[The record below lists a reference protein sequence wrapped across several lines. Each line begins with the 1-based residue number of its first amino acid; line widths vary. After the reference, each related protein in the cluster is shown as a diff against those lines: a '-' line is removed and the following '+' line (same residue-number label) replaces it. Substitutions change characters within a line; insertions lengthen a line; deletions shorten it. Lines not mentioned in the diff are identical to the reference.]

1 MLVLMVFA
9 FLWILDVTRTSCAL
23 KFSPEEACS
32 LSVVQGL
39 LFLSGAR
46 ACSAPWDCGSL
57 SWDGAIYLWSLLSFL
72 IVLQTVWLR
81 IGFRVAF
88 PLLTLHV
95 IVPVCLISLYKQRHW
110 ISVVIY
116 LHILSPGKLRHKQM
130 LQWWEV
136 DQILWVHE
144 SVAVLDIR
152 DVSSLHSSP
161 LSYFIWPSSQPG
173 SGHRTQ
179 EHCTLHMFVVQDPAH
194 PPAGQHQL

>member
-1 MLVLMVFA
+1 M
-9 FLWILDVTRTSCAL
+9 
-23 KFSPEEACS
+23 
-32 LSVVQGL
+32 GL
-39 LFLSGAR
+39 
-46 ACSAPWDCGSL
+46 GSL
-57 SWDGAIYLWSLLSFL
+57 SWDGAVYLWSLLSFPHNPQ
-72 IVLQTVWLR
+72 LQTVWLSR
-81 IGFRVAF
+81 FRVAF

-110 ISVVIY
+110 NSVVIY

-152 DVSSLHSSP
+152 DVSNLHSSP

-179 EHCTLHMFVVQDPAH
+179 DTVHFIVLRCQDPAH